1 MSPLESSRGWTGN
14 ERNTLTIS
22 DSVDDNQ
29 KEAIKGLSAL
39 TGRVVMVNE
48 FVTEFQRLDGE

>member
-1 MSPLESSRGWTGN
+1 MSSLESSRGWTGN
-14 ERNTLTIS
+14 ERSALTIS
-22 DSVDDNQ
+22 DSVDDNE

-48 FVTEFQRLDGE
+48 FVREFQRLDEG